1 MITTRNRFHGSRSR
15 SRNIRPS
22 IRESRTFESES
33 VELLIPSCE
42 IIFTDNYGK
51 SVESY
56 ANDPKTRSVEAD
68 IYSIISQLANILKID
83 EEQFD
88 KKSFRVMND
97 DSIYIKGIIHF
108 DDAKYIDRGVF
119 NLEPY
124 NGVIDFEV
132 SATVYEQIFR
142 QATRKSLASYGIS

>member
-15 SRNIRPS
+15 RRNIHPS
-22 IRESRTFESES
+22 IRESRTFGNES
-33 VELLIPSCE
+33 VELSIPSCE
-42 IIFTDNYGK
+42 IIFTDSYGK

-56 ANDPKTRSVEAD
+56 ANDSKTRSVEAD

-83 EEQFD
+83 EGQFD

-97 DSIYIKGIIHF
+97 NNIYITGFIHL
-108 DDAKYIDRGVF
+108 DDASHIDRDVLK
-119 NLEPY
+119 LESDD
-124 NGVIDFEV
+124 GVIDFEV

-142 QATRKSLASYGIS
+142 QATRKSLASYGIN